1 MEEISGN
8 NRGSRNGSNIGL
20 WIVGIL
26 LLGTAL
32 FTIIYGIINGF
43 TNTEGMNSMSD
54 PRKQPITLPP
64 MDSGEQSLIKGAT
77 QKYLDFLYNPYRV
90 YILKLTKLA
99 ENEYQVKYQSVE
111 KTNYLNLH
119 YKWDT
124 AAKKWDITP
133 ESLVERVVPIG
144 FEDYDIQPDGH
155 YSNLRM
161 LYSQKIY

>member
-1 MEEISGN
+1 MEKKTSG
-8 NRGSRNGSNIGL
+8 I
-20 WIVGIL
+20 WIIGIL
-26 LLGTAL
+26 LIGAAL
-32 FTIIYGIINGF
+32 FTIIYGITKNLNSNF
-43 TNTEGMNSMSD
+43 EGMESNLR
-54 PRKQPITLPP
+54 PLNLPP
-64 MDSGEQSLIKGAT
+64 MDLGEESMIKGAT

-119 YKWDT
+119 YKWDSKT
-124 AAKKWDITP
+124 KKWDIIP

-144 FEDYDIQPDGH
+144 FDDYDIQPGGH